1 MPSSF
6 ITSYCSLSGK
16 VAALHLKPEHFWRN
30 LGTEIGNLMD
40 MKWEST
46 IRTMD
51 QHKVR
56 GNLKFCSTMSCQGG
70 DLLEL
75 VLESLRPYLVS
86 VMYSAAFY
94 NPAREESSVDI
105 IESRGK
111 CCGRDGGCSGAARVL
126 HCT

>member
-1 MPSSF
+1 
-6 ITSYCSLSGK
+6 
-16 VAALHLKPEHFWRN
+16 
-30 LGTEIGNLMD
+30 MD

-56 GNLKFCSTMSCQGG
+56 GNLKFCSTMTMSSTWGG

-75 VLESLRPYLVS
+75 VLESLSPYLVS

-94 NPAREESSVDI
+94 NRAQEESSVDI
-105 IESRGK
+105 IESSGN